1 MTTTKER
8 QDTLRP
14 CVNLIENGRVA
25 TFTVILPD
33 ETSPETR
40 YARMAQ
46 SYLELSG
53 HWTDY
58 ISEEIDMPRKFQDA
72 LRAIKLREI
81 FDASHPFMIA
91 LNKAIAERDMIDE
104 MMHGYNHL
112 RQAMEVIERIDAES
126 KDSNSSNVIEF
137 DQSKGEE

>member
-1 MTTTKER
+1 MTETRST
-8 QDTLRP
+8 QGLRP
-14 CVNLIENGRVA
+14 GVQLIENGRMA
-25 TFTVILPD
+25 TFAVTLP
-33 ETSPETR
+33 EEISTEIR

-53 HWTDY
+53 HWTDHT
-58 ISEEIDMPRKFQDA
+58 SEEIDIPSAFASA
-72 LRAIKLREI
+72 LRSIPFRDM
-81 FDASHPFMIA
+81 FPTNHPFMIA

-126 KDSNSSNVIEF
+126 KDSDGSNVIEF
-137 DQSKGEE
+137 DQSNGEE